1 MESRIKEALKILGY
15 TKDWIKTG
23 VITEE
28 FLVGQ
33 LEEFEKSEDKNQEHY
48 RGGGFYNY
56 ISKVDKLSN
65 NDIDNIFQL
74 EDNGPDKCDLH
85 LDRIIE
91 LIHSEKLTDHQL
103 ELIEKYPEVNEAPI
117 QKRYTR
123 SKALR
128 SLRKDGL
135 TLDNFQLVKDTKDS
149 ALHEFVLDMDDLTRE
164 HLLWLN
170 ENGLNKRVRNISK
183 QMLNSKRYRA

>member
-15 TKDWIKTG
+15 TEDWIKTG

-28 FLVGQ
+28 FLLEQ
-33 LEEFEKSEDKNQEHY
+33 LDEFEKSEDKNQEHY
-48 RGGGFYNY
+48 RGGGFYHY
-56 ISKVDKLSN
+56 ISTVDKLSDD
-65 NDIDNIFQL
+65 DIDNIFQL
-74 EDNGPDKCDLH
+74 KDNGPDNCDLH

-103 ELIEKYPEVNEAPI
+103 ESIEKYPDVNEAPI
-117 QKRYTR
+117 QKRYKR

-128 SLRKDGL
+128 SLKKSGL
-135 TLDNFQLVKDTKDS
+135 TVEHFDLLKDTTDF

-164 HLLWLN
+164 HLLWLS

-183 QMLNSKRYRA
+183 QMLNSKLYRG